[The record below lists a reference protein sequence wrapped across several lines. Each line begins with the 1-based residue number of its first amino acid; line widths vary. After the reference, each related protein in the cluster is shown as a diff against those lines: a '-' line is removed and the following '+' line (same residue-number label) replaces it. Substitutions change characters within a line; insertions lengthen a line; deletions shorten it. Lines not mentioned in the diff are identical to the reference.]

1 MSIVLKDGT
10 VLPDLP
16 DGCFEGTP
24 YGAVIGID
32 WMGNGELYY
41 SLQTMS
47 KPILAL
53 PAAMVPEDSGIT
65 PGEGVT
71 HCIALPPCTAK
82 SAGLDGDTWTAMEP
96 EDITEFTVS
105 FGVGVV
111 LWANHDLCEIT
122 ELNEDMSYTI
132 GTEIAR
138 KSDENYR
145 VTGGYMISIANEA
158 RRLGGKTGGMLPE
171 VMLDIYKGVAASATE
186 VGA

>member
-145 VTGGYMISIANEA
+145 VTGGVMRDFANQA
-158 RRLGGKTGGMLPE
+158 RRLGASSASLTPAEIEAIFRAVTGT
-171 VMLDIYKGVAASATE
+171 SS
-186 VGA
+186 